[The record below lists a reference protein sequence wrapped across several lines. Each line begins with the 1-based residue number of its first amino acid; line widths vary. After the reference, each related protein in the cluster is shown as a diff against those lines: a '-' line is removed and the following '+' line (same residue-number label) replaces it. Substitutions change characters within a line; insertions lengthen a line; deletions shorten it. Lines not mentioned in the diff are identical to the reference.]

1 MDENQVAQVVLPVD
15 NIESIVYI
23 IRGRQVM
30 LDTDLALLYGYDVK
44 RLNKQANGNK
54 ELRDIQRAEIR
65 SRCGIH

>member
-44 RLNKQANGNK
+44 RLN
-54 ELRDIQRAEIR
+54 E
-65 SRCGIH
+65 